1 MQVSE
6 STKGVWIEHLRR
18 LIRYREGDPGVDFIQ
33 FLADTISAVFR
44 HGLSLTTL
52 IVALAALLRVRKVKR
67 KLKKL
72 VPMLSDDDSEVKE
85 YVSNQARIES
95 KVDLLLEERGLKW
108 GAHSAQVSKSQDV
121 TDGQKISLKPTWVMP
136 VRARFIGAFTKLTGR
151 LSRSKTRGESIQ
163 MKKFTSRKFIL
174 AVTGA
179 ILIVLN
185 DGLDLGIDSE
195 TVIAF
200 AGLLA
205 TWIVGESAVDAKRAS
220 GKNKID
226 EPGDTGPAV

>member
-1 MQVSE
+1 M
-6 STKGVWIEHLRR
+6 
-18 LIRYREGDPGVDFIQ
+18 DFIQ
-33 FLADTISAVFR
+33 WIADVAIATYK
-44 HGLSLTTL
+44 HGLNPITL
-52 IVALAALLRVRKVKR
+52 IIAITALLRVSAVKR
-67 KLKKL
+67 ALYKRLPKRFRHEDKLDSIQRDIRAIKAHME
-72 VPMLSDDDSEVKE
+72 VPEWV
-85 YVSNQARIES
+85 
-95 KVDLLLEERGLKW
+95 
-108 GAHSAQVSKSQDV
+108 AHSAQVSKSQDV
-121 TDGQKISLKPTWVMP
+121 TDGQKISLKPTWETR

-205 TWIVGESAVDAKRAS
+205 TWIVGESAVDAKRAG